1 MEIGPDVSLLPVV
14 GADDPSPQMADEIAS
29 ATGPIR
35 SAAESFFDAPGESAD
50 AIRATYE
57 AELAFLGAVFGFEPA
72 DDVEP
77 LPLEGLEAWRARR
90 RSMTVTG

>member
-1 MEIGPDVSLLPVV
+1 MPHAYRAFE
-14 GADDPSPQMADEIAS
+14 
-29 ATGPIR
+29 
-35 SAAESFFDAPGESAD
+35 GEGHGFRGAD